1 MRARAGHESNIHF
14 IGWSREIPSILAT
27 LDIVVLCSDNE
38 GIPLSLIEASYVG
51 VPIIATNVG
60 SVSDVVV
67 DGVNGILVEPT
78 VEALA
83 NGIETVLNDAELRK
97 QLERA
102 GQTLADERFS
112 IAVAQERH
120 RAMYRA
126 LVDRTN

>member
-1 MRARAGHESNIHF
+1 
-14 IGWSREIPSILAT
+14 
-27 LDIVVLCSDNE
+27 
-38 GIPLSLIEASYVG
+38 
-51 VPIIATNVG
+51 
-60 SVSDVVV
+60 
-67 DGVNGILVEPT
+67 LVEPT
-78 VEALA
+78 VGALA